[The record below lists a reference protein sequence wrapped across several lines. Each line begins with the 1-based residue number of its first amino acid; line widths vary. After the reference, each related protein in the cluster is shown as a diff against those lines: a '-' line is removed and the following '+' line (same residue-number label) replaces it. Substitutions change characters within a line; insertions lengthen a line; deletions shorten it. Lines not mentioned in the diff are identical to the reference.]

1 MAKSIGGKIARILS
15 VFIAAVLI
23 MGCVFMFVGCESK
36 KPRIS
41 IKISF
46 NDEEHNIE
54 YTLYR
59 NYYKRTVNHYLE
71 LIEMKYFDGTVIHDY
86 QSDRMV
92 GGAFTYSDMETSAYD
107 ELVAKDYDA
116 ATKTNGVVSL
126 DNISVWTSAE
136 HNDSTATNRLF
147 GENGANGFEVDGKD
161 ALSNS
166 FGALGT
172 YTYVTKDMAQHTVN
186 DIVTNIQVTGDR
198 LNDRGEFAWLD
209 YYANSVTSMFYIYTG
224 SSTSTLDSGYCVF
237 GVLANDDA
245 KDELNRLQDD
255 IEAYEKELEADEALT
270 DTVSVEIVD
279 DIIDG
284 GKYDVDFATPTCKIV
299 IEQIKVVKY

>member
-46 NDEEHNIE
+46 NDEEYNIE

-92 GGAFTYSDMETSAYD
+92 AGGYRYEGENTD
-107 ELVAKDYDA
+107 ELIALDYEA
-116 ATKTNGVVSL
+116 ATKDADGNVTL
-126 DNISVWTSAE
+126 ENITVWKDAE
-136 HNDSTATNRLF
+136 RTQPTNRLH
-147 GENGANGFEVDGKD
+147 GETSSNGFSIEDGSG
-161 ALSNS
+161 LTNQV
-166 FGALGT
+166 GALGA
-172 YTYVTKDMAQHTVN
+172 YTYVSSSMQATQRMHYKYSSSDN
-186 DIVTNIQVTGDR
+186 YGESEYYKNSFTG
-198 LNDRGEFAWLD
+198 LFYL
-209 YYANSVTSMFYIYTG
+209 YTSSNNASAG
-224 SSTSTLDSGYCVF
+224 NYCVF
-237 GVLANDDA
+237 GILADEDSETAFND
-245 KDELNRLQDD
+245 L
-255 IEAYEKELEADEALT
+255 LEAISTYTEDNDLDSFAETQEDIVIEDEF
-270 DTVSVEIVD
+270 
-279 DIIDG
+279 IDG
-284 GKYDVDFATPTCKIV
+284 GSYNVDFEVPVSAIV
-299 IEQIKVVKY
+299 IEEVWVTKY